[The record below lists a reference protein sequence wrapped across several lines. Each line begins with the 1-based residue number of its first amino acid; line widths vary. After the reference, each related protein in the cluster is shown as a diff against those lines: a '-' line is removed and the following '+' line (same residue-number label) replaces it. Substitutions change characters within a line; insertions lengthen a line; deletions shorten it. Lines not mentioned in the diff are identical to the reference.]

1 MVQPPERSGGTN
13 GTYENGNGARAPLG
27 GGPYRIQVAA
37 ELSGVPAATLRA
49 WERRYGVPV
58 PRRTASAYRLYT
70 AEDVEQIRRMRLLVE
85 QGVSPAE
92 AARVVRSSPPVLDD
106 AVTEAAPV
114 PAAKAD
120 AAADGVEIARKRLL
134 AAAQRFD
141 ASTIDTELAR
151 LSMLLDA
158 ITLYEKVISPLLVE
172 IGKRWD
178 DGTLS
183 IAQEHMLSDRLEY
196 AMRAAL
202 RTLDRPDG
210 PLVLMACI
218 DREQHVLGMLGA
230 ALKLAASGSR
240 VVVLGAMTPPQAIG
254 EAVASMAPR
263 LVGLSACVVPATA
276 RALMKA
282 YGQACAGIPWVVGG
296 TAAEALRAP
305 VEEAGGFV
313 AIGNSHE
320 WQTQIRD
327 WLRGN
332 ALLDAARGSEPT
344 KPTRGGRR

>member
-1 MVQPPERSGGTN
+1 MAQPPERSGGTN
-13 GTYENGNGARAPLG
+13 GTYENGSAARGPLG
-27 GGPYRIQVAA
+27 SGPYRIQVAA

-70 AEDVEQIRRMRLLVE
+70 AEDVDQIRRMRLLVE

-92 AARVVRSSPPVLDD
+92 AARVVRSGP
-106 AVTEAAPV
+106 AVAENAAPEPV
-114 PAAKAD
+114 ATATV
-120 AAADGVEIARKRLL
+120 DGVDVARARLL

-141 ASTIDTELAR
+141 ASTIDGELAR

-158 ITLYEKVISPLLVE
+158 ISLYEKVISPLLVE

-230 ALKLAASGSR
+230 AVKLASSGAR
-240 VVVLGAMTPPQAIG
+240 VIVLGAMTPPEAIG

-263 LVGLSACVVPATA
+263 LVGLSACIVPATA

-282 YGQACAGIPWVVGG
+282 YGQACAGTPWVVGG

-313 AIGNSHE
+313 AVGNSHA
-320 WQTQIRD
+320 WQTQVRE
-327 WLRGN
+327 WLQGN
-332 ALLDAARGSEPT
+332 AELGASRIGVPT

>member
-1 MVQPPERSGGTN
+1 MAQPPDRSASRAN
-13 GTYENGNGARAPLG
+13 GAHENGAGSSAAAG

-92 AARVVRSSPPVLDD
+92 AARVVRSTPSFLPDD
-106 AVTEAAPV
+106 VAAEAGGTI
-114 PAAKAD
+114 
-120 AAADGVEIARKRLL
+120 DGIELARQRLL

-141 ASTIDTELAR
+141 AAMIDGELAR

-158 ITLYEKVISPLLVE
+158 ISLYELVVSPLLVE
-172 IGKRWD
+172 IGRRWD

-202 RTLDRPDG
+202 RTLERPEG
-210 PLVLMACI
+210 PLVLVACI

-230 ALKLAASGSR
+230 ALKLAASGAR
-240 VVVLGAMTPPQAIG
+240 IVVLGAMTPPQAIG

-263 LVGLSACVVPATA
+263 LVGLSACVVPQTP

-282 YGQACAGIPWVVGG
+282 YGQACNGTPWVLGG
-296 TAAEALRAP
+296 TAATSLKAA
-305 VEEAGGFV
+305 VEEAGGHI
-313 AIGNSHE
+313 ALGSAHE
-320 WQTQIRD
+320 WQTHIRE
-327 WLRGN
+327 WLRVETG
-332 ALLDAARGSEPT
+332 REPT
-344 KPTRGGRR
+344 RPSKGGRR